1 MKRHTLTMRYL
12 AVAFIAALLTWC
24 WSASPAHAQQRIQQ
38 IKVEG
43 TQRIEPATVMSY
55 VDLQVGDD
63 FNPDRLD
70 NALKSLFS
78 TGLFADVTFYQEGQ
92 ALVIAVVENPI
103 INQIAFEG
111 NKKIKDADLLNETQ
125 LRPRNVLTRTK
136 VQADVE
142 RLQEIFRIAGHVSAY
157 IQPKIIKRD
166 QNRVDLV
173 FEISEGPQ
181 TLISRVS
188 FIGNKHFND
197 SKLQKVIR
205 SKEERWWRFW
215 SGDDKYDPD
224 RLAYDRELLRKFY
237 LNHGYADF
245 RVDSAVGELSPDR
258 KNFYVT
264 FTMDEGIRYKVGK
277 ILIRSEV
284 PGLNADAYREH
295 LSFEAGEWY
304 KASAVE
310 KSIAD
315 ITDAVESHQYS
326 FVDVRPS
333 VERRRD
339 KGLIDVTFSLVEG
352 QQVFVENINIQG
364 NVRTLDE
371 VIRRQMK
378 LAEGDPFNISKLK
391 KSEENLQNL
400 AYFETAT
407 AKTVPGSAPDK
418 TNIDVTV
425 AEKSTGEL
433 SVAGGFST
441 QDGPLGNF
449 SIKERNFLG
458 KGQIVSLSTTL
469 ASRRTEF
476 DFSFTEPYF
485 RNRDLA
491 AGFDLFHIT
500 QDFQN
505 QSSFDT
511 KRTGGSLRIGYPL
524 GDNWR
529 QTLGYYFARNEIN
542 HVPATASVYVQRQ
555 VGTRTISSLTQRI
568 TYDSTDSPLEPT
580 EGLIARFD
588 GETAGLGGN
597 ARYVKVKLGGTY
609 YYPILDN
616 WIFSVLGEA
625 GKIAMWGGDR
635 ARINERFNLGGPS
648 LRGFSISGIGPRDI
662 ATNDSLGGKHFYR
675 GSAEIDFPSG
685 LPEDLGIR
693 FHTFVDAGS
702 VGNPGFEAPTVVDK
716 GSLRL
721 SSGVGLSWKSPMGPV
736 RVDLGQAIIKENYD
750 ETEMFQ
756 VNFGT
761 RF

>member
-1 MKRHTLTMRYL
+1 MRYL
-12 AVAFIAALLTWC
+12 AVAFIAACLSLAWGV
-24 WSASPAHAQQRIQQ
+24 SPAHAERIQQ

-55 VDLQVGDD
+55 VDLQVGDEFD
-63 FNPDRLD
+63 ADRLD

-92 ALVIAVVENPI
+92 ALVIGVVENPI

-111 NKKIKDADLLNETQ
+111 NKKIKDPDLLNEIQ

-142 RLQEIFRIAGHVSAY
+142 RLQEIFRIAGHFSVD

-173 FEISEGPQ
+173 FEINEGPQ

-215 SGDDKYDPD
+215 SSDDKYDPD

-277 ILIRSEV
+277 IVIRSDI
-284 PGLNADAYREH
+284 PGLNADVYKKQVALE
-295 LSFEAGEWY
+295 EGEWY
-304 KASAVE
+304 KASDVE
-310 KSIAD
+310 KTISD
-315 ITDAVESHQYS
+315 ITDAIESHQYS

-339 KGLIDVTFSLVEG
+339 KGLIDITFSLVEG
-352 QQVFVENINIQG
+352 QKVFVENINIQG

-371 VIRRQMK
+371 VVRRQVK
-378 LAEGDPFNISKLK
+378 LSEGDPFNISKLK
-391 KSEENLQNL
+391 KSEEDLQNL
-400 AYFETAT
+400 GYFETVT
-407 AKTVPGSAPDK
+407 AKPVPGSAPDK
-418 TNIDVTV
+418 TDIDVTV

-433 SVAGGFST
+433 SIAGGFST

-449 SIKERNFLG
+449 SIKEKNFLG

-476 DFSFTEPYF
+476 DFSFTEPFF

-505 QSSFDT
+505 QSSFDS
-511 KRTGGSLRIGYPL
+511 KRTGGAVRLGYPL
-524 GDNWR
+524 ADDWR
-529 QTLGYYFARNEIN
+529 QTVSYYFARNEIN
-542 HVPATASVYVQRQ
+542 HVPATASIYVQQQ
-555 VGTRTISSLTQRI
+555 VGTRSTSAVTQRV

-580 EGLIARFD
+580 EGLLMRFD
-588 GETAGLGGN
+588 TEVAGLGGN
-597 ARYVKVKLGGTY
+597 ARYLKAKLGGTY
-609 YYPILDN
+609 YYPVFDN
-616 WIFSVLGEA
+616 WVFSILGEA
-625 GKIAMWGGDR
+625 GKLAMWGGDKS
-635 ARINERFNLGGPS
+635 RINERYNLGGQS
-648 LRGFSISGIGPRDI
+648 LRGFQNSGIGPRDI
-662 ATNDSLGGKHFYR
+662 TTNDALGGKHFYR

-685 LPEDLGIR
+685 LPEDLGVR
-693 FHTFVDAGS
+693 FHAFVDAGAL
-702 VGNPGFEAPTVVDK
+702 GNPGFEAPTVVDK
-716 GSLRL
+716 GSVRV
-721 SSGVGLSWKSPMGPV
+721 STGAGLSWKSPLGPV
-736 RVDLGQAIIKENYD
+736 RVDLGHALIKENYD
-750 ETEMFQ
+750 ETEIFQ